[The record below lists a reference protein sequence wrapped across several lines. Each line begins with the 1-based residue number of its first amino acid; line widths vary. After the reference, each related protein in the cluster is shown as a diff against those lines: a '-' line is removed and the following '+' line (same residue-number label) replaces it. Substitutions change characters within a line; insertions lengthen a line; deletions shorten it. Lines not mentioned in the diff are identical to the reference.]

1 MIQQLKTKGFT
12 YDAVNDVLKGEFN
25 GRTSNLYIA
34 TNKNK
39 VYRIMVTDAV
49 GTDETNI
56 KIRFNNLCRQFQKN
70 GKYIPQNISGMLG
83 LYEIKEQDDISYE
96 MLVHNKRFQAG
107 YYQISKNDEID
118 TVALLNLLGEYQIL
132 PELAEEELYKKI
144 EDIGDEEA
152 MRLIFNLWDKLTS
165 VMSNRSVWFAI
176 SEIYGKYYINIYY
189 DNLLNMSNG
198 EDL

>member
-1 MIQQLKTKGFT
+1 
-12 YDAVNDVLKGEFN
+12 
-25 GRTSNLYIA
+25 
-34 TNKNK
+34 
-39 VYRIMVTDAV
+39 
-49 GTDETNI
+49 
-56 KIRFNNLCRQFQKN
+56 
-70 GKYIPQNISGMLG
+70 MLG